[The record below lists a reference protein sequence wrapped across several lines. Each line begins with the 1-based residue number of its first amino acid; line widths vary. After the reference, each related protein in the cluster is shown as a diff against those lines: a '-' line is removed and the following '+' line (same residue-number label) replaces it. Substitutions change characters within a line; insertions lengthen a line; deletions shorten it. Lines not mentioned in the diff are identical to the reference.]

1 MLGTIL
7 WALIGGT
14 ILGYLAKLLLPGRQ
28 DIPAWA
34 TIGAGI
40 VAALLGGL
48 IADWIGVGQTGGIDW
63 IKHVIQI
70 VLAVLAV
77 WFVARLFSGRG
88 QGTTDDRR
96 TSAGY

>member
-28 DIPAWA
+28 EIPDWS

-48 IADWIGVGQTGGIDW
+48 IADWLGVGNTGGIDW
-63 IKHVIQI
+63 IKHIIQI
-70 VLAVLAV
+70 ALAVLAV
-77 WFVARLFSGRG
+77 WLVARMFSGRG
-88 QGTTDDRR
+88 ETERR
-96 TSAGY
+96 TCAY